1 MTDIVCSDKDLILVV
16 DDEEMI
22 EEMIEGLVEEHGCPH
37 VSFNDPR
44 KALEY
49 YKENSRTITVMITDS
64 RMPDLSGPDLV
75 KEVRKVDQKLPIILV
90 TNYEGEP
97 LPDDVTPLVSFILP
111 KPFTHSELLDVLR
124 MALAKSRK

>member
-1 MTDIVCSDKDLILVV
+1 MTDVICDEKDLILVI
-16 DDEEMI
+16 DDEEMV
-22 EEMIEGLVEEHGCPH
+22 EEMVEDLVEEHGCAH
-37 VSFNDPR
+37 VSFNEPR

-49 YKENSRTITVMITDS
+49 YRGNSKTVTVMITDS

-75 KEVRKVDQKLPIILV
+75 REVRIIDPKLPIILV

-97 LPDDVTPLVSFILP
+97 LPDDVPPLVSFILP
-111 KPFTHSELLDVLR
+111 KPFTHPELLEVLR